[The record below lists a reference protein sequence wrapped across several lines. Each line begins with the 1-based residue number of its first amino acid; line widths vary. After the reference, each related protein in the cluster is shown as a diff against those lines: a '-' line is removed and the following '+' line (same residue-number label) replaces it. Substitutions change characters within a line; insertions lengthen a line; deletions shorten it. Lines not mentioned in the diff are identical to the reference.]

1 MTGSLSPALSADR
14 EADRRALIR
23 AGLLCMLVVVIVY
36 VVNALSIAT
45 ELVRA
50 GDHRPAHYGWVLE
63 GTAIAAMLVLIPPVL
78 WLGMAFPFE
87 RGRWRTALAV
97 HLAAVLVYGALQVA
111 LMSGLRALVWPPVF
125 DRPFVY
131 GDTVWGTFV
140 YEFRKQAAAY
150 LGFQLILSTSRTM
163 ERLRLEA
170 RAARQDAR
178 TEQRITL
185 KCGGRTL
192 FARGEDFR
200 VARAAGNYVEA
211 AFGGR
216 EHLAR
221 MTLTELETLLRDAG
235 IDAVRVHR
243 SWLVNRAAIAE
254 ITPTGEGDVTLTL
267 TSGEAVPGSRR
278 YRDRLEPG
286 PRKSP
291 GVSTGA

>member
-1 MTGSLSPALSADR
+1 MTGTSSTALTADR
-14 EADRRALIR
+14 EADRRALLR
-23 AGLLCMLVVVIVY
+23 AGLLCAAVIVVVYIV
-36 VVNALSIAT
+36 NSLSVGT
-45 ELVRA
+45 EIVRS
-50 GDHRPAHYGWVLE
+50 GDDQPGHYSWVLE
-63 GTAIAAMLVLIPPVL
+63 GTAVTAMLILVPPVL

-111 LMSGLRALVWPPVF
+111 LMSGFRALVWPPIF
-125 DRPFVY
+125 DRPFGY
-131 GDTVWGTFV
+131 GDTLWGTFV

-178 TEQRITL
+178 AEQRITL
-185 KCGGRTL
+185 KCGGRTI
-192 FARGEDFR
+192 FAEAADFR

-211 AFGGR
+211 SFGTR

-221 MTLTELETLLRDAG
+221 MTLAELETLLREAG

-243 SWLVNRAAIAE
+243 SWLVNRAAITE
-254 ITPTGEGDVTLTL
+254 ITPTGEGDVTITL
-267 TSGEAVPGSRR
+267 TGGDEVPGSRR
-278 YRDRLEPG
+278 YRAGLED
-286 PRKSP
+286 
-291 GVSTGA
+291 